1 MTQKTKRVP
10 VSKEIW
16 QDLGRMKEAGE
27 TYDELL
33 KKMIRDYQRHK
44 LAEKAREARKGK
56 GKWIKLDD

>member
-1 MTQKTKRVP
+1 
-10 VSKEIW
+10 
-16 QDLGRMKEAGE
+16 MKEAGE